1 MSQAKLDVIPLFYIP
16 LVHIVLDEDTDELK
30 TCNEYLTSAVQ
41 SDTVNIGNEYVENYR
56 RLEQFPKTKDIL
68 TRVCNSTIKNILK
81 YDSEFSITTSWLTK
95 HKKGEECQLHNH
107 KNCMFSAVYY
117 YGDYDEK
124 SAPIT
129 FKNPLPDLSTY
140 MVNPNGKNPFN
151 IPFMEMSP
159 QKGSLIIFPSYL
171 FHSVLPN
178 NSDIDRLSLAFNLIP
193 TGMYGGADSSCDSN
207 WFIN

>member
-1 MSQAKLDVIPLFYIP
+1 
-16 LVHIVLDEDTDELK
+16 
-30 TCNEYLTSAVQ
+30 
-41 SDTVNIGNEYVENYR
+41 
-56 RLEQFPKTKDIL
+56 
-68 TRVCNSTIKNILK
+68 
-81 YDSEFSITTSWLTK
+81 
-95 HKKGEECQLHNH
+95 
-107 KNCMFSAVYY
+107 MFSAVYY

-151 IPFMEMSP
+151 IPFMEISP

-178 NSDIDRLSLAFNLIP
+178 NSDIDITKQPN
-193 TGMYGGADSSCDSN
+193 T
-207 WFIN
+207 